1 LQIKGFE
8 HLKEETKMKN
18 TRGDSSNRSSFLNQS
33 SSANSSLMNSFNKI
47 KNDTLP
53 MAENRIKEKLN
64 EMQPVLTQTQL
75 RNLDRHQYS
84 SSGKTLLDPYF
95 QPFWEWLVLQM
106 PIYLAP
112 NLITVIGLALNVVT
126 STILMLFSPNAIENV

>member
-1 LQIKGFE
+1 
-8 HLKEETKMKN
+8 MKN

-64 EMQPVLTQTQL
+64 EMQPVLSPTQL
-75 RNLDRHQYS
+75 KNLDKHKYS

-126 STILMLFSPNAIENV
+126 STILMLFSPNATENVIFEFFILI

>member
-1 LQIKGFE
+1 
-8 HLKEETKMKN
+8 
-18 TRGDSSNRSSFLNQS
+18 
-33 SSANSSLMNSFNKI
+33 MNSLNKI
-47 KNDTLP
+47 KNNTLP
-53 MAENRIKEKLN
+53 LAEQHIKEKLN